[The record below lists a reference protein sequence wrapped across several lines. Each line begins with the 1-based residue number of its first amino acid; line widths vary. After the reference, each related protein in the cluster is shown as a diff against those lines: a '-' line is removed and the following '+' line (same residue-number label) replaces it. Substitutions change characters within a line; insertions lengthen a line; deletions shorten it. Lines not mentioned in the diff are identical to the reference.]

1 MDVQNP
7 EVSVGMPVYNGER
20 WLAAA
25 IESILSQSFEKLE
38 LTISDNSSTDG
49 TEEICRSYAA
59 RDRRIRYLRQE
70 TNLGVSHNYN
80 FVFRSARAP
89 YFKWASSNDIC
100 HESFLER
107 CLAELRGRPDLAL
120 CYPRTRLFTDHPEN
134 GEDYH
139 DELDLPDDNP
149 CRRFERLVSRMALNN
164 VMNGVIRS
172 EILNRTPLI
181 KPYVSSDVVLM
192 AEVALYGKFAEVPE
206 FLFFRRMDEKTAT
219 RLKSEQEVKEHYD
232 PSKRS
237 MMLFQCWRLHLGYLD
252 AALRAPLTARE
263 RGCVLSKVL
272 RNFRWDRGHLA
283 AEVWEAAQKVSS
295 RRATQ

>member
-20 WLAAA
+20 WLAEA
-25 IESILSQSFEKLE
+25 IESILDQSFDRLE
-38 LTISDNSSTDG
+38 LIISDNDSTDG

-59 RDRRIRYLRQE
+59 RDPRVRYLRQE
-70 TNLGVSHNYN
+70 KNLGASDNYN

-100 HESFLER
+100 HERFLES
-107 CLAELRGRPDLAL
+107 CLAQFRDRPDLAL
-120 CYPRTRLFTDHPEN
+120 CYPRARLFIEQPED

-139 DELDLPDDNP
+139 DGLDLPEDSP
-149 CRRFERLVSRMALNN
+149 CRRFERLVSEMALNN

-172 EILNRTPLI
+172 EVLGRTPLI
-181 KPYVSSDVVLM
+181 KPYYSSDIVLM
-192 AEVALYGKFAEVPE
+192 AEVALHGKVAEVPE

-219 RLKSEQEVKEHYD
+219 RLKSEEEVVEHYD

-237 MMLFQCWRLHLGYLD
+237 MMLFQRWRLHLGYLG
-252 AALRAPLTARE
+252 AALRAPLSAGE
-263 RGCVLSKVL
+263 RACVLSKVL
-272 RNFRWDRGHLA
+272 RNVRWDRWHLA
-283 AEVWEAAQKVSS
+283 TEIWEAAQKVSS